1 VERGRVGCEGFVKVC
16 RYSFIVVFVRLE
28 GA

>member
-1 VERGRVGCEGFVKVC
+1 VGCEGFVKVC